1 MIHVIT
7 WMNLKRIMLS
17 ERSQTPKTTYCMPK
31 FVIYMTFQ
39 RKQYY
44 SDEKQISGFW
54 GAEVRERN

>member
-31 FVIYMTFQ
+31 FVIYMTF
-39 RKQYY
+39 
-44 SDEKQISGFW
+44 
-54 GAEVRERN
+54 